1 LRLEVD
7 KRKRGEAEWLKILVA
22 LLDHVHALHQAGVRS
37 GQTKVI
43 QQLGSFQAA
52 CRDVVRRVGLVP
64 LEAQPGEPFNPASH
78 RLPDESQQVPEG
90 AVIAATLA
98 TGFTFQGQ
106 LVRQV
111 MVTIEEP
118 GTTAPATA
126 VAESMA
132 DADPTP
138 VDEDDPVLRSM
149 GELGK
154 LSTDLEQD
162 DETLGQS

>member
-1 LRLEVD
+1 
-7 KRKRGEAEWLKILVA
+7 
-22 LLDHVHALHQAGVRS
+22 
-37 GQTKVI
+37 
-43 QQLGSFQAA
+43 
-52 CRDVVRRVGLVP
+52 
-64 LEAQPGEPFNPASH
+64 
-78 RLPDESQQVPEG
+78 
-90 AVIAATLA
+90 VIAATLA